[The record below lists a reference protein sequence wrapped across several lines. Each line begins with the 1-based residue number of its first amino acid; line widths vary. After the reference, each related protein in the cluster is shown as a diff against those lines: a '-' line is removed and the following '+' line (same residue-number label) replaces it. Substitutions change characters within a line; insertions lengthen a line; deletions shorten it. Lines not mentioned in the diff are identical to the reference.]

1 MNTLIFLADFSRI
14 FNNILIYALQDSARV
29 TLIMRFYFLFSKPF
43 ARNSA
48 WMEDVVLD
56 QTSVHAPT
64 DLPVT
69 AASKVK
75 ADRIFVKYSHID
87 TKPNPA
93 SLADVSLLM

>member
-1 MNTLIFLADFSRI
+1 
-14 FNNILIYALQDSARV
+14 
-29 TLIMRFYFLFSKPF
+29 
-43 ARNSA
+43 
-48 WMEDVVLD
+48 MEDVVLD

-75 ADRIFVKYSHID
+75 ADRIFVKYFHID
-87 TKPNPA
+87 TKPNPV

>member
-1 MNTLIFLADFSRI
+1 
-14 FNNILIYALQDSARV
+14 
-29 TLIMRFYFLFSKPF
+29 
-43 ARNSA
+43 
-48 WMEDVVLD
+48 MEDVVLG

-93 SLADVSLLM
+93 SLADVSLLT

>member
-1 MNTLIFLADFSRI
+1 
-14 FNNILIYALQDSARV
+14 
-29 TLIMRFYFLFSKPF
+29 
-43 ARNSA
+43 
-48 WMEDVVLD
+48 MEDVVLD

-75 ADRIFVKYSHID
+75 ADRIFVEYSHID

-93 SLADVSLLM
+93 SLADVSLLMKICAQRKVPQRMVGRRKRGPLRFVTSNS

>member
-1 MNTLIFLADFSRI
+1 M
-14 FNNILIYALQDSARV
+14 
-29 TLIMRFYFLFSKPF
+29 
-43 ARNSA
+43 
-48 WMEDVVLD
+48 LD

-93 SLADVSLLM
+93 SLADVSLLMQICAQRKVAHAKDGGKEETWSLTLRHQ

>member
-1 MNTLIFLADFSRI
+1 M
-14 FNNILIYALQDSARV
+14 
-29 TLIMRFYFLFSKPF
+29 
-43 ARNSA
+43 
-48 WMEDVVLD
+48 LD

-93 SLADVSLLM
+93 SLAGRLSIDVNLRSKEGGAKDGGKEKTWSLTLRHQ